1 MTNTFTLFT
10 KENFMQPQ
18 SDFFQSLKF
27 HRLSFYIKGPLVL
40 SSKRIHVC
48 NGVEKQAFSDLK
60 CSNILDGHLRIKQ
73 LLCTQ
78 LLCTQLDDFLSG
90 CSNLHSRKQCLRVPF
105 SPHPHQYLLFLV
117 FLMIAIL
124 TGLT

>member
-18 SDFFQSLKF
+18 SDIFQSLKC
-27 HRLSFYIKGPLVL
+27 HRLSFYIKGQLVL

-48 NGVEKQAFSDLK
+48 KGVEKQAFSDLE

-73 LLCTQ
+73 
-78 LLCTQLDDFLSG
+78 FYVH
-90 CSNLHSRKQCLRVPF
+90 NWMI
-105 SPHPHQYLLFLV
+105 FLV
-117 FLMIAIL
+117 AVPIYIPANSA
-124 TGLT
+124 